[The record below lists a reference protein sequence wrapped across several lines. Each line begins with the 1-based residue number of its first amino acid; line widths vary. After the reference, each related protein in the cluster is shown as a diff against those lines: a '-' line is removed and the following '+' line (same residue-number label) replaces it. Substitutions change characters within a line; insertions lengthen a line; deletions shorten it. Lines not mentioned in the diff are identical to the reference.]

1 MVMSTVSPL
10 SGSFQGL
17 KLGIYLSTLSVRR
30 TYPFSI
36 NCMKASVVPTHLL
49 TEARSKSVSV
59 VIGSTVGTTD
69 LLP

>member
-1 MVMSTVSPL
+1 M
-10 SGSFQGL
+10 
-17 KLGIYLSTLSVRR
+17 YLSTLSVRR